1 MIMPRKNLAAKI
13 ALAIA
18 LSTGPMLP
26 AVHAGGI
33 PVIDVTNVIQTTVS
47 ATESV
52 TQTLK
57 MIQQYQTQLQQYQDM
72 LKNSLEPS
80 TYLWDNASATMN
92 NLRTLVDSLSYYK
105 NTMGSVDA
113 YLRQFGDLN
122 YYRTSPCFNPSGFC
136 SGQERFAL
144 DQARLLGYQSQKRAN
159 NAVFRGLDVQHD
171 ALQSDA
177 GRLEQLQTAAGNA
190 EGRMELSATQINS
203 PASKQINFYR
213 FVRCLLLNRMRQPH
227 GCRHR
232 WRKRQGGRQ
241 PAEDCDPVLIH
252 CTQAQLKTGVQAI
265 SIEEIA
271 CAQ

>member
-190 EGRMELSATQINS
+190 EGRMEAIGYANQFASQQANQLLQIRALLIAQQNAATT
-203 PASKQINFYR
+203 
-213 FVRCLLLNRMRQPH
+213 RM
-227 GCRHR
+227 
-232 WRKRQGGRQ
+232 
-241 PAEDCDPVLIH
+241 
-252 CTQAQLKTGVQAI
+252 QAQMA
-265 SIEEIA
+265 EEA
-271 CAQ
+271 RREAASRGLRSGSYSLYTSPTKNWGPSDLY